1 MTPAEQFEANV
12 AEVERLVSFDR
23 EVLQVATMAI
33 EDLHD
38 RLKGRFGD
46 ERLNGGRAL
55 TIIRGIRDN
64 DSLRPKYEAI
74 NGQAVV
80 LLVSHFSSALG
91 DLFREA
97 VSAHLHREEA
107 GSLLDEELKLTVREL
122 RERDFSLA
130 GAIPEMLIAK
140 HDYTFQDMAST
151 LRAFKTYA
159 GVEHA
164 RDVAMNDIITAQA
177 CRHAIVHAGGRANDR
192 TIKQVS
198 KAYPRE
204 LKQNL
209 QVGEVLRFSSSEV
222 SLVRNAMSSFVKQIA
237 AAIK

>member
-1 MTPAEQFEANV
+1 MNPVQRFEANV
-12 AEVERLVSFDR
+12 AEVERLVSFDK
-23 EVLQVATMAI
+23 EVLQVAIMAI
-33 EDLHD
+33 QDLHD
-38 RLKGRFGD
+38 QLKTRFAD

-97 VSAHLHREEA
+97 VSVHLRREDA
-107 GSLLDEELKLTVREL
+107 GSLLDEELKLTIREL

-130 GAIPEMLIAK
+130 AAVPEMLIAK

-164 RDVAMNDIITAQA
+164 RDIGMNNIITAQA
-177 CRHAIVHAGGRANDR
+177 CRHAIVHAGGRANER
-192 TIKQVS
+192 TVKQIS

-204 LKQNL
+204 LKPAL
-209 QVGEVLRFSSSEV
+209 QVGEVVRFSSAEV
-222 SLVRNAMSSFVKQIA
+222 TLVKDAMISFIEKTS
-237 AAIK
+237 AAIV